1 MKYHLLSIVLMTFL
15 VGCGGGGAHKTSSPP
30 VPASSPSSSATVSSV
45 SSSSSSSSDASS
57 MTSTSSSS
65 ASSIPFTL
73 TSNSF
78 TSGEVIPV
86 KYTCFG
92 AEISPQLQWE
102 ITSTEIQSF
111 ALIVEDLDAIAIV
124 GHPYVHWNVY
134 HIPADVR
141 QIAEDASLRTM
152 PLGSVEGVN
161 DDGQPKYAG
170 PCPPPGTGTHHYFF
184 ALYAL
189 NTAKIAVSTTRP
201 YERSEFETQ
210 FANAIIQKV
219 EITGLYTR

>member
-1 MKYHLLSIVLMTFL
+1 M
-15 VGCGGGGAHKTSSPP
+15 
-30 VPASSPSSSATVSSV
+30 
-45 SSSSSSSSDASS
+45 
-57 MTSTSSSS
+57 
-65 ASSIPFTL
+65 
-73 TSNSF
+73 
-78 TSGEVIPV
+78 
-86 KYTCFG
+86 
-92 AEISPQLQWE
+92 QWE
-102 ITSTEIQSF
+102 ITSAEIQSF

-161 DDGQPKYAG
+161 YEG